1 MNRNAITAEVTS
13 NMVKQ
18 KYKNFAETFNPLE
31 LASELRKLE
40 GEHCN
45 ISSMN
50 YIESSTQKK
59 RKVTVLQFGSP
70 VQLNIYMY
78 T

>member
-31 LASELRKLE
+31 LASELRKLV
-40 GEHCN
+40 
-45 ISSMN
+45 SSD
-50 YIESSTQKK
+50 
-59 RKVTVLQFGSP
+59 LQCS
-70 VQLNIYMY
+70 
-78 T
+78 